1 MAENV
6 RIYLRIRPSKAD
18 ETRTTNSANSSSST
32 CLMVDPQSPQ
42 QCVTLFNGP
51 KAEIFTYDC
60 VGGPETEQ
68 EEIFES
74 VAKPVTEYCLQGY
87 NGTIFAYG
95 QTGSGKTFTMQ
106 GPIREGGLI
115 DYGQRGLIPRT
126 FEYLF
131 ECIRAEEEEAVGVD
145 SREFLCK
152 CSYVEIYN
160 ETIFDL
166 LDVSA
171 GNGAS
176 SSCSLREDIK
186 RGVYIEGAREEV
198 INSPAEAYEVYER
211 GSLNRHVAETS
222 MNRESSRSHS
232 VFTLFIQS
240 KQRVGEIMDVRES
253 RFNLVDLAGSER
265 QQATGTTGARLKEA
279 GNINKSLLALSN
291 VINGLVDI
299 SNGRVRHVQYRDSK
313 LTFLLRDSL
322 GGNAKT
328 VIIANVSPSSLFY
341 NETMS
346 TLKFAQR
353 AKMIK
358 NKAVVNKDIQGNV
371 LQLQAEIQRLQHE
384 LYLARHD
391 DFSGPSAMDIDEVN
405 KKPRLIS
412 DYSPP
417 IKSKGPLHNE
427 LDPAEAYL
435 MLTMALERQ
444 AESSDEIES
453 FKSRIHL
460 LEELIK
466 RKDSQLQS
474 QKMIIKFRDNSLK
487 SLSHGQ
493 NDNDEISDLKNEV
506 NELRKIIE
514 HHPEVT
520 RFAYENLQLRE
531 KLYKYEGIEGKINE
545 FEAVIS
551 RHQQYEQLLTNRLLV
566 LEKAKGEFEE
576 ERADS
581 DYQNSSS
588 SESVNMQCI
597 EQSNRSN
604 SDQLKLEESQEQVK
618 LLEKDLEIEKENRME
633 LSDLVDSLSE
643 KITEKETLIS
653 EMNSEKLRISEDLN
667 NLLRENDIR
676 IKERDDRIT
685 EQEGALMACNERI
698 REQDR
703 TIERIREQD
712 NAVNELNERIREQD
726 KTMNELNGR
735 IKEQDRTITESTE
748 LIRELESKLESQT
761 DLLQAH
767 NEVISS
773 ERKSLSEMMKERE
786 ELQRDLEKSQRQ
798 LERERVNSR
807 MFSQDLE
814 QAQKELSIRIGEMS
828 SESEKLKEETLSKIK
843 AAQAEKNL
851 LQQEL
856 EVTRQILAEYKTR
869 SDTLSSSNNSAAEQA
884 GKRIVDLET
893 EIASLKEDI
902 AKLSTLASTSTS
914 LSDRNKILQAENGQL
929 HGKIGKLE
937 FLLRSAQSDNDELM
951 SQVTQLQK
959 HLETSLSKA
968 GAGSVGS
975 SSSSSSNNHSNHSS
989 QASELQAQM
998 DAANHTIS
1006 SLNRQLSQLEF
1017 DLTAL
1022 RDEND
1027 KLTQHQ
1033 NVKQKLQYHLKIK
1046 QENNELQDE
1055 LAKLKDELMAIRSKH
1070 EAVVNV
1076 LTEIARSNQLNL
1088 TAGSKTEIEKVVNLI
1103 NKIKS
1108 LTL

>member
-18 ETRTTNSANSSSST
+18 ESRITNSSNST

-42 QCVTLFNGP
+42 QCVTLFSGP
-51 KAEIFTYDC
+51 KAEVFTYDC

-95 QTGSGKTFTMQ
+95 QTGSGKTYTMQ
-106 GPIREGGLI
+106 GPMTESGLI
-115 DYGQRGLIPRT
+115 DYSQRGLIPRT

-131 ECIRAEEEEAVGVD
+131 ECIRAEEEAAGVD

-166 LDVSA
+166 LDIS
-171 GNGAS
+171 GNGA

-240 KQRVGEIMDVRES
+240 KQRVGEIIDVRES

-265 QQATGTTGARLKEA
+265 QQATGTTGVRLKEA

-299 SNGRVRHVQYRDSK
+299 SNGKVRHVQYRDSK

-328 VIIANVSPSSLFY
+328 VIIANVSPSSVFY

-391 DFSGPSAMDIDEVN
+391 SSGATAMDVDEVS

-412 DYSPP
+412 DSTV
-417 IKSKGPLHNE
+417 KSKSLHDE

-453 FKSRIHL
+453 LKSRINL
-460 LEELIK
+460 LEELMK

-487 SLSHGQ
+487 SQSHGVVESS
-493 NDNDEISDLKNEV
+493 EISDLKGEI

-545 FEAVIS
+545 FEAAIA
-551 RHQQYEQLLTNRLLV
+551 RHKQYEQLLTNRLLV
-566 LEKAKGEFEE
+566 LEKAKGEIEE
-576 ERADS
+576 QEEPEDQDESVA
-581 DYQNSSS
+581 S
-588 SESVNMQCI
+588 SESVNMQTI
-597 EQSNRSN
+597 EQSNQN
-604 SDQLKLEESQEQVK
+604 DQKLNQELNDAHEQIK
-618 LLEKDLEIEKENRME
+618 SLEKDLEIEKENRFE
-633 LSDLVDSLSE
+633 LSNMIDSLGE
-643 KITEKETLIS
+643 KISEKETLIS
-653 EMNSEKLRISEDLN
+653 ELNSEKLRITENLN
-667 NLLRENDIR
+667 SLTIELNRKLEENGRLNVIVQ
-676 IKERDDRIT
+676 
-685 EQEGALMACNERI
+685 EQEGALREREKEVSEYSSRIKDQDQALSVCNERIKDQENNLNACNERI
-698 REQDR
+698 K
-703 TIERIREQD
+703 
-712 NAVNELNERIREQD
+712 EL
-726 KTMNELNGR
+726 
-735 IKEQDRTITESTE
+735 S
-748 LIRELESKLESQT
+748 SKLESQSN
-761 DLLQAH
+761 LLQSH

-773 ERKSLSEMMKERE
+773 ERKSLSELIKERD
-786 ELQRDLEKSQRQ
+786 ELQRDLEKTQRQ
-798 LERERVNSR
+798 LEREKENSR
-807 MFSQDLE
+807 MFLQDYE
-814 QAQKELSIRIGEMS
+814 QAKKELSGKLSEITV
-828 SESEKLKEETLSKIK
+828 ESEKLKEETLSKVK

-869 SDTLSSSNNSAAEQA
+869 SDTVSTANNTAAEQA
-884 GKRIVDLET
+884 GKRIVELET
-893 EIASLKEDI
+893 EISGLKEELT
-902 AKLSTLASTSTS
+902 KLTALASTTTS

-959 HLETSLSKA
+959 HLETSLN
-968 GAGSVGS
+968 
-975 SSSSSSNNHSNHSS
+975 SNNNNNKNSTIS
-989 QASELQAQM
+989 SELQAQL

-1017 DLTAL
+1017 DLAAL

-1055 LAKLKDELMAIRSKH
+1055 ISKLKDELVSIKSKH
-1070 EAVVNV
+1070 ETVLSVLSEIGKSNLVN
-1076 LTEIARSNQLNL
+1076 LS
-1088 TAGSKTEIEKVVNLI
+1088 SKAEMEKVISLI
-1103 NKIKS
+1103 NKIKT

>member
-6 RIYLRIRPSKAD
+6 RIYLRIRPSRAD
-18 ETRTTNSANSSSST
+18 EARITNSSNSSNST
-32 CLMVDPQSPQ
+32 CLMVDPQNPQ
-42 QCVTLFNGP
+42 QCVTLFNGS
-51 KAEIFTYDC
+51 KAEFFTYDC

-106 GPIREGGLI
+106 GPISESGLI
-115 DYGQRGLIPRT
+115 DYTERGLIPRT

-131 ECIRAEEEEAVGVD
+131 ECIRAEEEAIGVD

-152 CSYVEIYN
+152 CAYVEIYN

-166 LDVSA
+166 LDIS
-171 GNGAS
+171 GNGTS
-176 SSCSLREDIK
+176 TCSLREDIK

-240 KQRVGEIMDVRES
+240 KQRVGEIIDVRES

-265 QQATGTTGARLKEA
+265 QQATGTTGVRLKEA

-391 DFSGPSAMDIDEVN
+391 SSGSLAMEIDEVN

-412 DYSPP
+412 DSSSSLS
-417 IKSKGPLHNE
+417 KSKSLNDE

-453 FKSRIHL
+453 LKSRVNL

-487 SLSHGQ
+487 SLSHGAV
-493 NDNDEISDLKNEV
+493 NSEEISDLKNEV

-531 KLYKYEGIEGKINE
+531 KLYKYEGIEAKINE

-566 LEKAKGEFEE
+566 LEKAKVESEE
-576 ERADS
+576 EQAEDDRNDS
-581 DYQNSSS
+581 NMLRFAS
-588 SESVNMQCI
+588 SESVNMQII
-597 EQSNRSN
+597 EQSNQIVSV
-604 SDQLKLEESQEQVK
+604 KLQQEFEEAHEQVK
-618 LLEKDLEIEKENRME
+618 LLEKDLEIEKENRLE
-633 LSDLVDSLSE
+633 LSNLVDSLSE
-643 KITEKETLIS
+643 QVSEKETLIT
-653 EMNSEKLRISEDLN
+653 ELNSEKLRITENLN
-667 NLLRENDIR
+667 SLTIELDKKLEENGRIKNSIQEQENG
-676 IKERDDRIT
+676 IKERDERMKK
-685 EQEGALMACNERI
+685 QENTINECILRI
-698 REQDR
+698 REQDS
-703 TIERIREQD
+703 II
-712 NAVNELNERIREQD
+712 NVCNE
-726 KTMNELNGR
+726 R
-735 IKEQDRTITESTE
+735 IKEQENVIIEYTERIEQIT
-748 LIRELESKLESQT
+748 SKLGSQA
-761 DLLQAH
+761 DLLQSH

-786 ELQRDLEKSQRQ
+786 ELQRELERTRRQ
-798 LERERVNSR
+798 LEREKENSR
-807 MFSQDLE
+807 MFSQELE
-814 QAQKELSIRIGEMS
+814 QAKKELSGKIGEIS
-828 SESEKLKEETLSKIK
+828 VGYEKLKEETGSKVK
-843 AAQAEKNL
+843 AALAEKNL

-869 SDTLSSSNNSAAEQA
+869 SDTANNNNNSAAEQA
-884 GKRIVDLET
+884 GKKIVDLET
-893 EIASLKEDI
+893 EIANFKEEVGR
-902 AKLSTLASTSTS
+902 LSTLASTSTS
-914 LSDRNKILQAENGQL
+914 LSDRNKILQSENGQL

-959 HLETSLSKA
+959 HLETSLN
-968 GAGSVGS
+968 
-975 SSSSSSNNHSNHSS
+975 SNKGTGTA
-989 QASELQAQM
+989 ASTQTTELQAQL

-1055 LAKLKDELMAIRSKH
+1055 ISKLKDELLSIKSKH
-1070 EAVVNV
+1070 EAVVTV
-1076 LTEIARSNQLNL
+1076 LSEISKSNLLNL
-1088 TAGSKTEIEKVVNLI
+1088 TAVSNGSKTEIEKVINLI